1 MDIKYC
7 LKHVKPA
14 NWTKELESAIA
25 KSHTTLQ
32 RLYTPGVLQ
41 TDILDQCAEAL
52 TSAMQTATAAT
63 AKIRKPCAFA
73 KPWWDQDL
81 AAADRV
87 SEARKEQKRRHDTI
101 NTFSGDIRSRI
112 RKACN
117 YFKWLCWIE
126 NCDWVN
132 EKLQQATTDD
142 IWGFQNWSKGTRN

>member
-7 LKHVKPA
+7 LKDVKPA

-32 RLYTPGVLQ
+32 HLYTPGVLQ

-63 AKIRKPCAFA
+63 TKIRKPCAFA

-81 AAADRV
+81 AAAADRV
-87 SEARKEQKRRHDTI
+87 SEARKEQKREVLAVPPL
-101 NTFSGDIRSRI
+101 FLQESGHSGGIPVDSGGM
-112 RKACN
+112 
-117 YFKWLCWIE
+117 
-126 NCDWVN
+126 
-132 EKLQQATTDD
+132 
-142 IWGFQNWSKGTRN
+142 GFGRRPC